1 MTGTTTDD
9 VAAAAARDAGLAD
22 GALLGRYLGTVVE
35 AAATGRRLRRREL
48 EACSRAGREAAEQGV
63 ALRALVDLYLSAA
76 WRLWRDVPEVG
87 AGGADRVREAALSVL
102 RAADDGVAALAEG
115 YQLARVDL
123 LRQLE
128 SSRHALLEAL
138 LVGGRSAVEATTG
151 ADLGLPASGP
161 LAVLLATSPG
171 GLGDPGTAALPG
183 RVERALL
190 GRHGD
195 AQPLVLIRESV
206 LTCVFAAPDATSV
219 RLVSEAVAAELRRLD
234 VGGWRVAVSRP
245 RPGAASVRAGHDE
258 ARESLD
264 LAARLDLVERVVD
277 AGDLTVHRVLLRD
290 RPAAHDLVR
299 SVLVPLEAAR
309 GGAEPLVATL
319 ETWFAAGCVA
329 TEAAARLHLSVRAVT
344 YRLARVA
351 DLTGHDP
358 ADPADRF
365 TLQTAVAVARLLGWP
380 AVPLGAEPSSPS

>member
-138 LVGGRSAVEATTG
+138 LAGGRSAVEATTG
-151 ADLGLPASGP
+151 TDLGLPASGP
-161 LAVLLATSPG
+161 LAVLLATSPT

-206 LTCVFAAPDATSV
+206 LTCVFAAPDAASV
-219 RLVSEAVAAELRRLD
+219 RLGQRGGGRRAAPARRRRL
-234 VGGWRVAVSRP
+234 
-245 RPGAASVRAGHDE
+245 
-258 ARESLD
+258 
-264 LAARLDLVERVVD
+264 
-277 AGDLTVHRVLLRD
+277 
-290 RPAAHDLVR
+290 
-299 SVLVPLEAAR
+299 AR
-309 GGAEPLVATL
+309 GGEPS
-319 ETWFAAGCVA
+319 
-329 TEAAARLHLSVRAVT
+329 AARAPPRCGPGTTRRASRST
-344 YRLARVA
+344 WPRGSTWWSASS
-351 DLTGHDP
+351 TP
-358 ADPADRF
+358 A
-365 TLQTAVAVARLLGWP
+365 T
-380 AVPLGAEPSSPS
+380 

>member
-1 MTGTTTDD
+1 MTGTATTDD
-9 VAAAAARDAGLAD
+9 VAAAAAQDAGLAD

-138 LVGGRSAVEATTG
+138 LAGGRSAVEATT
-151 ADLGLPASGP
+151 ATDLGLPASGP
-161 LAVLLATSPG
+161 LAVLLATAPS

-206 LTCVFAAPDATSV
+206 LTCVFAAPDAGV
-219 RLVSEAVAAELRRLD
+219 GAPGERDGGRRAAPARR
-234 VGGWRVAVSRP
+234 A
-245 RPGAASVRAGHDE
+245 
-258 ARESLD
+258 
-264 LAARLDLVERVVD
+264 
-277 AGDLTVHRVLLRD
+277 
-290 RPAAHDLVR
+290 
-299 SVLVPLEAAR
+299 
-309 GGAEPLVATL
+309 
-319 ETWFAAGCVA
+319 AAG
-329 TEAAARLHLSVRAVT
+329 ARR
-344 YRLARVA
+344 
-351 DLTGHDP
+351 
-358 ADPADRF
+358 
-365 TLQTAVAVARLLGWP
+365 
-380 AVPLGAEPSSPS
+380 